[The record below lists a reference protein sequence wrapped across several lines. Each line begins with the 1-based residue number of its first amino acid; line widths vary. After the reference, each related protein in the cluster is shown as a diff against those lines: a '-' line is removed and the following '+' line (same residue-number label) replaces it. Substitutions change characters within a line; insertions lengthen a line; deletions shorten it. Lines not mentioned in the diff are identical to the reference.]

1 MNTEQPSEIAES
13 GNNLNQERWGRLL
26 FFRKSMPFLIT
37 SVILD
42 LILGYIVVMEFWDV
56 NWVLTLYVLCTM
68 AILVLRMVLEILKRL
83 SSAIEKRT
91 MNA

>member
-1 MNTEQPSEIAES
+1 
-13 GNNLNQERWGRLL
+13 
-26 FFRKSMPFLIT
+26 MPFLIT

-56 NWVLTLYVLCTM
+56 NWALTLYVLCTM
-68 AILVLRMVLEILKRL
+68 AILVLEMVLEILKRSL
-83 SSAIEKRT
+83 SAIEKRR